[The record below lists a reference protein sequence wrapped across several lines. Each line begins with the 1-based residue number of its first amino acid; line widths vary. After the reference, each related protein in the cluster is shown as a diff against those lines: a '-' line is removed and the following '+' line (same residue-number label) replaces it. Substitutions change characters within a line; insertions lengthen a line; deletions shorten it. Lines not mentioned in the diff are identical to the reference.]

1 MRAWTWCSG
10 HSTAWMWLSPACPAA
25 RHVDWKT
32 VSWEVMART
41 EEGGGG
47 ARRAEKGEMGWTLR
61 VTRSRAFIA
70 G

>member
-1 MRAWTWCSG
+1 MVPPSE
-10 HSTAWMWLSPACPAA
+10 HSLVVAEPCLPGSQACGLEDSELG
-25 RHVDWKT
+25 R
-32 VSWEVMART
+32 SWPEQRK
-41 EEGGGG
+41 ERGG